1 MTNPTFSLG
10 TLARDLP
17 SDPPLAPTYCRFAAA
32 KSAYRCVLRRESAQ
46 KQRVVSLLVELVPQA
61 WRVDGF
67 CGVPVVLRG
76 MARSLPTHNSLPS
89 TVVLATITALLLCHH
104 VTACKP
110 IPCGGTGGLARVVT
124 VCSHFAWLCR
134 YVLQRVRSGGDA
146 VEPYASDRHG

>member
-17 SDPPLAPTYCRFAAA
+17 SDPPLAPTYCRCAAA
-32 KSAYRCVLRRESAQ
+32 KSAYRCMLRRESAQ

-61 WRVDGF
+61 WRVNGF

-110 IPCGGTGGLARVVT
+110 MRGHWGAGPCRHCVLTLRVVVQIRT
-124 VCSHFAWLCR
+124 PACAFWRRRCR
-134 YVLQRVRSGGDA
+134 TRR
-146 VEPYASDRHG
+146 R